1 MATAK
6 SDTLMTHEGS
16 EYADLVENT
25 APRGHV
31 STQKATK
38 QMLFFSLYI
47 GLAGFIFNFDL
58 GKTTSF
64 KQRAI

>member
-6 SDTLMTHEGS
+6 SDTFITHEGR
-16 EYADLVENT
+16 EYADVVENT
-25 APRGHV
+25 ASQGHV

-38 QMLFFSLYI
+38 QMFFFSLYI

-58 GKTTSF
+58 GKTTTF
-64 KQRAI
+64 EQRPN